1 MSKLGRAT
9 ADWSAAANPRQFGR
23 AVDDTV
29 PTQSVVSGI
38 LDKFFRGQRSAEA
51 TAGQKDFYISQEAGR
66 ASLKEPYATA
76 AQETFAGSQGAGGA
90 SLKEQQGNLEAA
102 LKRQADARKAAED
115 KLGATLKRQADARK
129 AADDQKL
136 AAKAKKEA
144 DRINKRLDDM
154 DSTNPVKRT
163 LAKTAEWRDRNPWK
177 AGGLSLG
184 AVAATYG
191 APKLFD
197 KTEGAPNS
205 APPSDAVTPPSDT
218 TRTPED
224 VARAVQQRQG
234 KHGEPFFSYVGGNS
248 KADKIRDAREAEN
261 ALGARLRMADQQGQM
276 DILRARTVAGMRG
289 ELPGSIYNDPRY
301 AGAVDNAAAAREAY
315 NSFMAGNAGGS
326 GRGSVGSAGASP
338 AAKQADEANA
348 KIAAAN
354 DAFQTRVRALL
365 PPDIDPKAVAMVM
378 QNKGINAL
386 NGNAEAVLQ
395 LIRAQAHINANYKPN
410 KGYGFPDVMQ
420 PGVLDAMNNGYYDK
434 GNVADIQNGT
444 GADDPTKAYQ
454 RAISRVWGDTLH
466 PYNIGGN
473 RGYLVGDT
481 GVDESLGVPRG
492 TLGLYVDRV
501 NSPQTLD
508 DMYN

>member
-1 MSKLGRAT
+1 MPKLGRAT
-9 ADWSAAANPRQFGR
+9 ADWGAAANPRQFGR

-29 PTQSVVSGI
+29 PTQSVVRGI

-51 TAGQKDFYISQEAGR
+51 TDGQKEFYRSQEAGR
-66 ASLKEPYATA
+66 AL
-76 AQETFAGSQGAGGA
+76 
-90 SLKEQQGNLEAA
+90 LKEQQGNLKTAQ
-102 LKRQADARKAAED
+102 KRQADARNAAED
-115 KLGATLKRQADARK
+115 R
-129 AADDQKL
+129 KL
-136 AAKAKKEA
+136 ADKAKKEA

-177 AGGLSLG
+177 AGGLTLG

-205 APPSDAVTPPSDT
+205 APPSNAVTPSSDT
-218 TRTPED
+218 TRTPEE

-234 KHGEPFFSYVGGNS
+234 KHGEPSFSYVGGNS
-248 KADKIRDAREAEN
+248 KADKIRDTREAEN

-276 DILRARTVAGMRG
+276 DLLRARTVAGMRG

-301 AGAVDNAAAAREAY
+301 AGVVDNAAAAREAY

-378 QNKGINAL
+378 QNEGINAL

-410 KGYGFPDVMQ
+410 KGYGFPDITK
-420 PGVLDAMNNGYYDK
+420 PGVLKDLNNGYYDE

-466 PYNIGGN
+466 PYNVGGN

-492 TLGLYVDRV
+492 TLGQLVDRV
-501 NSPQTLD
+501 NKPQTLD

>member
-1 MSKLGRAT
+1 MPKLGRAT
-9 ADWSAAANPRQFGR
+9 ADWGAAANPRQFGR

-29 PTQSVVSGI
+29 PTQSVVRGV

-51 TAGQKDFYISQEAGR
+51 TFGQRSFDQLQEVGRTSFKDR
-66 ASLKEPYATA
+66 AAARMAAEDNLKTA
-76 AQETFAGSQGAGGA
+76 WKRQADTRKAAEDNLKTAQ
-90 SLKEQQGNLEAA
+90 
-102 LKRQADARKAAED
+102 KRQADARKAAED
-115 KLGATLKRQADARK
+115 R
-129 AADDQKL
+129 KL
-136 AAKAKKEA
+136 ADKAKKEA
-144 DRINKRLDDM
+144 DRINKRLGDM

-205 APPSDAVTPPSDT
+205 APPSNAVTPPSDA

-234 KHGEPFFSYVGGNS
+234 KHGEPSFSYVGGNS
-248 KADKIRDAREAEN
+248 KADKIRDAREAKN
-261 ALGARLRMADQQGQM
+261 ALEARLRMADQQGQM

-315 NSFMAGNAGGS
+315 NNFMAGNAGGS
-326 GRGSVGSAGASP
+326 GRGSVGSAGASA

-348 KIAAAN
+348 KVAAAN
-354 DAFQTRVRALL
+354 EAFQTRVRGLL
-365 PPDIDPKAVAMVM
+365 PPDTDPRAVAMVM
-378 QNKGINAL
+378 QNGGINAL
-386 NGNAEAVLQ
+386 NGNPEAVLQ

-410 KGYGFPDVMQ
+410 KGYGFPDITK
-420 PGVLDAMNNGYYDK
+420 PGVLKALNNGYYDE

-466 PYNIGGN
+466 PYNVGGN

-492 TLGLYVDRV
+492 TLGQLVDRV

>member
-9 ADWSAAANPRQFGR
+9 ADWGAAANPRQFGR

-29 PTQSVVSGI
+29 PTQAGVKGI
-38 LDKFFRGQRSAEA
+38 LNKVFRGQRSAET
-51 TAGQKDFYISQEAGR
+51 TAGQKKFDQ
-66 ASLKEPYATA
+66 
-76 AQETFAGSQGAGGA
+76 SQGAGRTSFEDRA
-90 SLKEQQGNLEAA
+90 YAWKPSEDKLKTAQ
-102 LKRQADARKAAED
+102 KRRAYARKAAEY
-115 KLGATLKRQADARK
+115 
-129 AADDQKL
+129 QKL
-136 AAKAKKEA
+136 AAKANKEA

-177 AGGLSLG
+177 AGGLTLG

-248 KADKIRDAREAEN
+248 KSDKIRDAREAEN

-276 DILRARTVAGMRG
+276 DLLRARTVAGMRG

-326 GRGSVGSAGASP
+326 GRGSVGSAGASA

-348 KIAAAN
+348 KVAAAN
-354 DAFQTRVRALL
+354 EAFQTRVRGLL
-365 PPDIDPKAVAMVM
+365 PPDTDPRAVAMVM
-378 QNKGINAL
+378 QNEGINAL
-386 NGNAEAVLQ
+386 NGNPEAVLQ
-395 LIRAQAHINANYKPN
+395 LIRAQAHVNANYKPN
-410 KGYGFPDVMQ
+410 KGYGFPDVTQ

-434 GNVADIQNGT
+434 ENVASIQDGT
-444 GADDPTKAYQ
+444 GADDPTSMYQ
-454 RAISRVWGDTLH
+454 RLVSRIGGNTLR
-466 PYNIGGN
+466 PYNNGGN

-492 TLGLYVDRV
+492 TLGLYVDRM
-501 NSPQTLD
+501 NTPQTLD

>member
-9 ADWSAAANPRQFGR
+9 ADWGAAANPRQFGR

-29 PTQSVVSGI
+29 PTQAGVKGI
-38 LDKFFRGQRSAEA
+38 LNKVFRGQRSAET
-51 TAGQKDFYISQEAGR
+51 TAGQKGFYRSQEAGR
-66 ASLKEPYATA
+66 TSFEDRAAARMAAEDNLKTA
-76 AQETFAGSQGAGGA
+76 Q
-90 SLKEQQGNLEAA
+90 
-102 LKRQADARKAAED
+102 KRQADARKAAED
-115 KLGATLKRQADARK
+115 NLKTAQKRQADARK
-129 AADDQKL
+129 AAEDQKL
-136 AAKAKKEA
+136 ADKAKKEA
-144 DRINKRLDDM
+144 DRINKRLGDM

-177 AGGLSLG
+177 AGGLTLG

-205 APPSDAVTPPSDT
+205 APPSNAVTPPSDA

-234 KHGEPFFSYVGGNS
+234 KHGEPSFSYVGGNS
-248 KADKIRDAREAEN
+248 KADKIRDTREAKN

-276 DILRARTVAGMRG
+276 DLLRARTVAGMRG

-326 GRGSVGSAGASP
+326 GRGSVGSAGAS
-338 AAKQADEANA
+338 ATAKQADEANA
-348 KIAAAN
+348 KVAAAN
-354 DAFQTRVRALL
+354 EAFQTRVRGLL
-365 PPDIDPKAVAMVM
+365 PPDTDPRAVAMVM
-378 QNKGINAL
+378 QNGGINAL
-386 NGNAEAVLQ
+386 NGNPEAVLQ

-420 PGVLDAMNNGYYDK
+420 PGVLAAMNNGYYDK
-434 GNVADIQNGT
+434 KNVASILNGT

-466 PYNIGGN
+466 PYNVGGN

-492 TLGLYVDRV
+492 TLGQLVDRV

>member
-9 ADWSAAANPRQFGR
+9 ADWGAAANPRQFGR

-29 PTQSVVSGI
+29 PTQAGVKGI
-38 LDKFFRGQRSAEA
+38 LNKVFRGQRSAET
-51 TAGQKDFYISQEAGR
+51 TAGQKGFYRSQEAGR
-66 ASLKEPYATA
+66 TSFEDRAAARMAAEDNLKTA
-76 AQETFAGSQGAGGA
+76 Q
-90 SLKEQQGNLEAA
+90 
-102 LKRQADARKAAED
+102 KRQADARKAAED
-115 KLGATLKRQADARK
+115 NLKTAQKRQADARK
-129 AADDQKL
+129 AAEDQKL
-136 AAKAKKEA
+136 ADKAKKEA
-144 DRINKRLDDM
+144 DRINKRLGDM

-177 AGGLSLG
+177 AGGLTLG

-205 APPSDAVTPPSDT
+205 APPSNAVTPPSDA

-234 KHGEPFFSYVGGNS
+234 KHGEPSFSYVGGNS
-248 KADKIRDAREAEN
+248 KADKIRDTREAKN

-276 DILRARTVAGMRG
+276 DLLRARTVAGMRG

-326 GRGSVGSAGASP
+326 GRGSVGSAGAS
-338 AAKQADEANA
+338 ATAKQADEANA
-348 KIAAAN
+348 KVAAAN
-354 DAFQTRVRALL
+354 EAFQTRVRGLL
-365 PPDIDPKAVAMVM
+365 PPDTDPRAVAMVM
-378 QNKGINAL
+378 QNGGINAL
-386 NGNAEAVLQ
+386 NGNPEAVLQ

-420 PGVLDAMNNGYYDK
+420 PGVLAAMNNGYYDK
-434 GNVADIQNGT
+434 KNVASILNGT

-466 PYNIGGN
+466 PYNVGGN

-492 TLGLYVDRV
+492 TLGQLVDRV

-508 DMYN
+508 GMYN

>member
-9 ADWSAAANPRQFGR
+9 ADWGAAANPRQFGR

-29 PTQSVVSGI
+29 PTQAGVKGI
-38 LDKFFRGQRSAEA
+38 LNKVFRGQRSAET
-51 TAGQKDFYISQEAGR
+51 TAGQKKFDR
-66 ASLKEPYATA
+66 
-76 AQETFAGSQGAGGA
+76 SQGAGGA
-90 SLKEQQGNLEAA
+90 LLKEQQGNLE
-102 LKRQADARKAAED
+102 
-115 KLGATLKRQADARK
+115 ATLKRQADARK

-177 AGGLSLG
+177 AGGLTLG

-197 KTEGAPNS
+197 KTEGASNS
-205 APPSDAVTPPSDT
+205 AFSSDAATPSTGVATTPSDT
-218 TRTPED
+218 TRTPEE
-224 VARAVQQRQG
+224 VVGVVQQRRG
-234 KHGEPFFSYVGGNS
+234 KHGEPSFSYVGGPS

-276 DILRARTVAGMRG
+276 DLLRARTVAGMRG

-301 AGAVDNAAAAREAY
+301 AGAVDNAVAAKAAY
-315 NSFMAGNAGGS
+315 DNFLAGSAGGS
-326 GRGSVGSAGASP
+326 GRGYGGSAGASA

-348 KIAAAN
+348 KIAAEN
-354 DAFQTRVRALL
+354 EAFQTRIRGLL
-365 PPDIDPKAVAMVM
+365 PPDTDPRAVAMVM
-378 QNKGINAL
+378 QNEGINAL
-386 NGNAEAVLQ
+386 NGNPEAVLQ

-410 KGYGFPDVMQ
+410 KGYGFPDVTQ

-434 GNVADIQNGT
+434 GNVASIQDGT
-444 GADDPTKAYQ
+444 GADDPTSMYQ
-454 RAISRVWGDTLH
+454 RLVSRIWGDTLR
-466 PYNIGGN
+466 PYNNGGN

-492 TLGLYVDRV
+492 MLGLYVDRM
-501 NSPQTLD
+501 NTPQTLD

>member
-9 ADWSAAANPRQFGR
+9 ADWGAAANPRQFGR

-29 PTQSVVSGI
+29 PTQSVVRGI

-51 TAGQKDFYISQEAGR
+51 TAGQKEFYRSQEAGR
-66 ASLKEPYATA
+66 AL
-76 AQETFAGSQGAGGA
+76 
-90 SLKEQQGNLEAA
+90 LKEQQGNLKTAQ
-102 LKRQADARKAAED
+102 KRQADARKAAED
-115 KLGATLKRQADARK
+115 
-129 AADDQKL
+129 QKL
-136 AAKAKKEA
+136 ADKAKKEA

-154 DSTNPVKRT
+154 DSTNPVNRT

-177 AGGLSLG
+177 AGGLTLG

-191 APKLFD
+191 APKLFE
-197 KTEGAPNS
+197 KTEGVPSGAFS
-205 APPSDAVTPPSDT
+205 SDAASPSLDT
-218 TRTPED
+218 TRTPEE

-234 KHGEPFFSYVGGNS
+234 KHGEPSFSYVGGNS

-301 AGAVDNAAAAREAY
+301 AGVVDNAAAAREAY
-315 NSFMAGNAGGS
+315 NRFMAGNAGGS

-354 DAFQTRVRALL
+354 DAFQTRVRELL

-378 QNKGINAL
+378 QNEGINAL

-410 KGYGFPDVMQ
+410 KGYGFPDITK
-420 PGVLDAMNNGYYDK
+420 PGVLKALNNGYYDE

-444 GADDPTKAYQ
+444 GADDTTSMSQ
-454 RAISRVWGDTLH
+454 RLISRIWGDTLR
-466 PYNIGGN
+466 PYNNGGN

-492 TLGLYVDRV
+492 TLGLYVDRM
-501 NSPQTLD
+501 NTPQTHD

>member
-1 MSKLGRAT
+1 MAAEDNLKT
-9 ADWSAAANPRQFGR
+9 AQ
-23 AVDDTV
+23 
-29 PTQSVVSGI
+29 
-38 LDKFFRGQRSAEA
+38 
-51 TAGQKDFYISQEAGR
+51 
-66 ASLKEPYATA
+66 
-76 AQETFAGSQGAGGA
+76 
-90 SLKEQQGNLEAA
+90 
-102 LKRQADARKAAED
+102 KRQADARKAAED
-115 KLGATLKRQADARK
+115 DLKTAQKRQADARK
-129 AADDQKL
+129 AAEDRKL
-136 AAKAKKEA
+136 ADKAKKEA
-144 DRINKRLDDM
+144 DRINKRLGDM
-154 DSTNPVKRT
+154 DSTNPVSRT

-177 AGGLSLG
+177 ARGLTLG

-205 APPSDAVTPPSDT
+205 AFSSDAAPPSTGVATTPSDT
-218 TRTPED
+218 TRTPEE
-224 VARAVQQRQG
+224 VVGVVQQRRG
-234 KHGEPFFSYVGGNS
+234 KHGEPSFSYVGGNS
-248 KADKIRDAREAEN
+248 KADKIRDTREAEN

-301 AGAVDNAAAAREAY
+301 AGVVDNAAAAREAY
-315 NSFMAGNAGGS
+315 NSFLADNAGGS
-326 GRGSVGSAGASP
+326 GRGSVGGAGASP

-354 DAFQTRVRALL
+354 DAFQTRVRGLL

-378 QNKGINAL
+378 QNEGIKAL

-410 KGYGFPDVMQ
+410 KGYGFPDITK
-420 PGVLDAMNNGYYDK
+420 PGVLKALNNGYYDE
-434 GNVADIQNGT
+434 GNVADVQNGT

-466 PYNIGGN
+466 PYNVGGN

-492 TLGLYVDRV
+492 TLGQLVDRV
-501 NSPQTLD
+501 NNPQTLD

>member
-1 MSKLGRAT
+1 MSKLNKIT
-9 ADWSAAANPRQFGR
+9 ADWGAAANPRQFGNT
-23 AVDDTV
+23 VDDAASAETGV
-29 PTQSVVSGI
+29 ITGI
-38 LDKFFRGQRSAEA
+38 LNKILRRQRSAEA
-51 TAGQKDFYISQEAGR
+51 TDGQKGFYRSQEAGR

-76 AQETFAGSQGAGGA
+76 VQEKKAAEDNLKTAQ
-90 SLKEQQGNLEAA
+90 
-102 LKRQADARKAAED
+102 KRQADARKAAED
-115 KLGATLKRQADARK
+115 
-129 AADDQKL
+129 QKL
-136 AAKAKKEA
+136 ADKAKKEA
-144 DRINKRLDDM
+144 DRINKRLDNM
-154 DSTNPVKRT
+154 DSTNPVNRT

-177 AGGLSLG
+177 AGGLTLG

-205 APPSDAVTPPSDT
+205 APPSNAVTPPSDA

-234 KHGEPFFSYVGGNS
+234 KHGEPSFSYVGGNS
-248 KADKIRDAREAEN
+248 KADKIRDAREAKN
-261 ALGARLRMADQQGQM
+261 ALEARLRMADQQGQM

-315 NSFMAGNAGGS
+315 NNFMAGNAGGS
-326 GRGSVGSAGASP
+326 GRGSVGSAGASA

-348 KIAAAN
+348 KVAAAN
-354 DAFQTRVRALL
+354 EAFQTRVRGLL
-365 PPDIDPKAVAMVM
+365 PPDTDPRAVAMVL
-378 QNKGINAL
+378 QNGGINAL
-386 NGNAEAVLQ
+386 NGNPEAVLQ

-410 KGYGFPDVMQ
+410 KGYGFPDITK
-420 PGVLDAMNNGYYDK
+420 PGVLKDLNNGYYDK
-434 GNVADIQNGT
+434 KNVVDIQNGT
-444 GADDPTKAYQ
+444 GADDPTSMVQ
-454 RAISRVWGDTLH
+454 RLVSRIGGNTLH
-466 PYNIGGN
+466 PYNNGGN

-501 NSPQTLD
+501 NTPQTLD

>member
-1 MSKLGRAT
+1 MSKLSKIT
-9 ADWSAAANPRQFGR
+9 ADWGAAANPRQFGNT
-23 AVDDTV
+23 VDDAASAETGV
-29 PTQSVVSGI
+29 ITGV
-38 LDKFFRGQRSAEA
+38 LDKILRGQRSAEA
-51 TAGQKDFYISQEAGR
+51 TAGQKRFYRSQEAGR
-66 ASLKEPYATA
+66 TSFEDRAAARMAAEDNLKTA
-76 AQETFAGSQGAGGA
+76 Q
-90 SLKEQQGNLEAA
+90 
-102 LKRQADARKAAED
+102 KRQADARKAAED
-115 KLGATLKRQADARK
+115 
-129 AADDQKL
+129 QKL
-136 AAKAKKEA
+136 ADKAKKEA

-177 AGGLSLG
+177 AGGLTLG

-301 AGAVDNAAAAREAY
+301 AGAVDSAAAAKAAY
-315 NSFMAGNAGGS
+315 DDFLAGSAGGS
-326 GRGSVGSAGASP
+326 GYGSGGSAGASA

-348 KIAAAN
+348 KVAAAN
-354 DAFQTRVRALL
+354 EAFQTRVRGLL
-365 PPDIDPKAVAMVM
+365 PPDTDPRAVAMVM
-378 QNKGINAL
+378 QNPRIHAL
-386 NGNAEAVLQ
+386 QNNPEAVLQ
-395 LIRAQAHINANYKPN
+395 LIRAQSFVNQNFKPN
-410 KGYGFPDVMQ
+410 KGYGFPDITN
-420 PGVLDAMNNGYYDK
+420 PGVLSSLNKGYYGSENK
-434 GNVADIQNGT
+434 APILNGT
-444 GADDPTKAYQ
+444 GKDDPTDIID
-454 RAISRVWGDTLH
+454 RIGSRTWGDTLH
-466 PYNIGGN
+466 PYNEGGN

-481 GVDESLGVPRG
+481 GVNEHLGVPI
-492 TLGLYVDRV
+492 TEFIDRM
-501 NSPQTLD
+501 NNP
-508 DMYN
+508 

>member
-1 MSKLGRAT
+1 MPKLGRTT
-9 ADWSAAANPRQFGR
+9 ADWGATANPRQFGNT
-23 AVDDTV
+23 VDDV
-29 PTQSVVSGI
+29 AFAGAGVRGV
-38 LDKFFRGQRSAEA
+38 LDKLLRGQRSAEA
-51 TAGQKDFYISQEAGR
+51 TGGQKTFDKSQVAGR
-66 ASLKEPYATA
+66 ASFEDRAYAWKPSDDNLKS
-76 AQETFAGSQGAGGA
+76 AQKGQAG
-90 SLKEQQGNLEAA
+90 
-102 LKRQADARKAAED
+102 ARKAAED
-115 KLGATLKRQADARK
+115 NLKSAQKRQADARK
-129 AADDQKL
+129 AADEQKL
-136 AAKAKKEA
+136 ADKAKKEA

-154 DSTNPVKRT
+154 DSANPVKRT

-177 AGGLSLG
+177 AGGLTLG

-205 APPSDAVTPPSDT
+205 APPSDAATPQSDT
-218 TRTPED
+218 TRNPEE
-224 VARAVQQRQG
+224 VTRAVQQRQG
-234 KHGEPFFSYVGGNS
+234 KHGEPSFSYVGGNS
-248 KADKIRDAREAEN
+248 KTDKIRDAREAEN

-326 GRGSVGSAGASP
+326 GRGSVGSAGASA

-348 KIAAAN
+348 KVAAAN
-354 DAFQTRVRALL
+354 EAFQTRVRGLL
-365 PPDIDPKAVAMVM
+365 PPDTDPRAVAMVM
-378 QNKGINAL
+378 QHEGINAL
-386 NGNAEAVLQ
+386 NGNPEAVLQ

-410 KGYGFPDVMQ
+410 KGYGFPDITK
-420 PGVLDAMNNGYYDK
+420 PGVLKALNNGYYDE

-444 GADDPTKAYQ
+444 GADDTTSMSQ
-454 RAISRVWGDTLH
+454 RLVSRIWGDTLR
-466 PYNIGGN
+466 PYNNGGN

-492 TLGLYVDRV
+492 TLGLYVDRM
-501 NSPQTLD
+501 NTPQTHD

>member
-9 ADWSAAANPRQFGR
+9 ADWGAAANPRQFGR

-29 PTQSVVSGI
+29 PTQAWVRGI

-51 TAGQKDFYISQEAGR
+51 TGGQKEFYRSQEAGR
-66 ASLKEPYATA
+66 ASLKE
-76 AQETFAGSQGAGGA
+76 
-90 SLKEQQGNLEAA
+90 QQGNLE
-102 LKRQADARKAAED
+102 
-115 KLGATLKRQADARK
+115 ATLKRQADARK

-177 AGGLSLG
+177 AGGLTLG

-205 APPSDAVTPPSDT
+205 AFSSDAATPSTGVATTPSDT
-218 TRTPED
+218 TRTPEE
-224 VARAVQQRQG
+224 VVGVVQQRRG
-234 KHGEPFFSYVGGNS
+234 KHGEPSFSYVGGPS

-261 ALGARLRMADQQGQM
+261 ALRARLRMADQQGQM

-301 AGAVDNAAAAREAY
+301 AGAVDNAVAAKAAY
-315 NSFMAGNAGGS
+315 DSFLAGSAGGS
-326 GRGSVGSAGASP
+326 GGGYGGSAGASA

-348 KIAAAN
+348 KVAAAN
-354 DAFQTRVRALL
+354 EAFQTRVRGLL
-365 PPDIDPKAVAMVM
+365 PPDTDPRAVAMAM
-378 QNKGINAL
+378 QNEGINAL
-386 NGNAEAVLQ
+386 NGNPEAVLQ

-410 KGYGFPDVMQ
+410 KGYGFPDITK
-420 PGVLDAMNNGYYDK
+420 PGVLKALNNGYYDE

-444 GADDPTKAYQ
+444 GADDTTSMSQ
-454 RAISRVWGDTLH
+454 RLVSRIWGDTLR
-466 PYNIGGN
+466 PYNNGGN

-492 TLGLYVDRV
+492 TLGLYVDRM
-501 NSPQTLD
+501 NTPQTHD

>member
-9 ADWSAAANPRQFGR
+9 ADWGAAANPGQFGR

-29 PTQSVVSGI
+29 PTQSVVRGV

-51 TAGQKDFYISQEAGR
+51 TVGQRGFDQ
-66 ASLKEPYATA
+66 L
-76 AQETFAGSQGAGGA
+76 QGAGRT
-90 SLKEQQGNLEAA
+90 SLKDRAAARMAAKDNLKTAQ
-102 LKRQADARKAAED
+102 KRQADARKAAED
-115 KLGATLKRQADARK
+115 QRLAD
-129 AADDQKL
+129 
-136 AAKAKKEA
+136 KAKKEA

-177 AGGLSLG
+177 ARGLTLG

-205 APPSDAVTPPSDT
+205 APPSDAATPQSATLSQVEEVT
-218 TRTPED
+218 
-224 VARAVQQRQG
+224 RAVQQRQG

-248 KADKIRDAREAEN
+248 KIDKIRDAREAEN

-301 AGAVDNAAAAREAY
+301 AGVVDNAAAAREAY

-326 GRGSVGSAGASP
+326 GRGSVGSAGASA

-348 KIAAAN
+348 KVAAAN
-354 DAFQTRVRALL
+354 EAFRTRVRGLL
-365 PPDIDPKAVAMVM
+365 PPDTDPRAVAMVM
-378 QNKGINAL
+378 QNEGINAL
-386 NGNAEAVLQ
+386 NGNPEAVLQ

-420 PGVLDAMNNGYYDK
+420 PGVLAAMNNGYYDK
-434 GNVADIQNGT
+434 KNVASILNGT

-466 PYNIGGN
+466 PYNVGGN

-492 TLGLYVDRV
+492 TLGQLVDRV
-501 NSPQTLD
+501 NNPQTLD

>member
-29 PTQSVVSGI
+29 PTQSVVRGI

-51 TAGQKDFYISQEAGR
+51 TVGQRSYDQLQRAGR
-66 ASLKEPYATA
+66 TSFEDRAATRMAAEDNLKTAQKSQAATRMA
-76 AQETFAGSQGAGGA
+76 AEDN
-90 SLKEQQGNLEAA
+90 LKTAQ
-102 LKRQADARKAAED
+102 KRQADARKAAED
-115 KLGATLKRQADARK
+115 R
-129 AADDQKL
+129 KL
-136 AAKAKKEA
+136 ADKAKKEA
-144 DRINKRLDDM
+144 DRINKRLDAM
-154 DSTNPVKRT
+154 DSTNPVNRT

-177 AGGLSLG
+177 AGGLTLG

-191 APKLFD
+191 APKLFE
-197 KTEGAPNS
+197 KTEGVPSDAFS
-205 APPSDAVTPPSDT
+205 SDAVTPPSDT

-386 NGNAEAVLQ
+386 NGNPEAVLQ

-434 GNVADIQNGT
+434 KNVASILNGT